1 MLIVGVGALG
11 SASAESFVRAGIGK
25 LTIIDRDYVEWS
37 NLQRQQLYSEQD
49 AREKLP
55 KAIAAKNR
63 LEKLNAEVQIHAFV
77 MDACV
82 ENLEG
87 LLENVDVIIDATD
100 NFDIRFIINDLSQ
113 NIISRGYMVLALAR
127 TV

>member
-1 MLIVGVGALG
+1 M
-11 SASAESFVRAGIGK
+11 
-25 LTIIDRDYVEWS
+25 TIIDRDYVEWS

-49 AREKLP
+49 VREP

-63 LEKLNAEVQIHAFV
+63 LEKLNSEVQIHAFV

>member
-1 MLIVGVGALG
+1 M
-11 SASAESFVRAGIGK
+11 
-25 LTIIDRDYVEWS
+25 
-37 NLQRQQLYSEQD
+37 YSEQD

-63 LEKLNAEVQIHAFV
+63 LEKLNSEVQIDAFV

>member
-11 SASAESFVRAGIGK
+11 SASAESFVRAGIK

-63 LEKLNAEVQIHAFV
+63 LEKLNSEVQIHAFV

>member
-1 MLIVGVGALG
+1 
-11 SASAESFVRAGIGK
+11 
-25 LTIIDRDYVEWS
+25 
-37 NLQRQQLYSEQD
+37 
-49 AREKLP
+49 
-55 KAIAAKNR
+55 
-63 LEKLNAEVQIHAFV
+63 

-113 NIISRGYMVLALAR
+113 K
-127 TV
+127 T

>member
-1 MLIVGVGALG
+1 
-11 SASAESFVRAGIGK
+11 
-25 LTIIDRDYVEWS
+25 
-37 NLQRQQLYSEQD
+37 
-49 AREKLP
+49 
-55 KAIAAKNR
+55 
-63 LEKLNAEVQIHAFV
+63 
-77 MDACV
+77 MDACA

-113 NIISRGYMVLALAR
+113 KIISVGMVLALAR

>member
-1 MLIVGVGALG
+1 
-11 SASAESFVRAGIGK
+11 
-25 LTIIDRDYVEWS
+25 
-37 NLQRQQLYSEQD
+37 
-49 AREKLP
+49 
-55 KAIAAKNR
+55 
-63 LEKLNAEVQIHAFV
+63 
-77 MDACV
+77 MDACA

>member
-1 MLIVGVGALG
+1 M
-11 SASAESFVRAGIGK
+11 
-25 LTIIDRDYVEWS
+25 TIIDRDYVEWS
-37 NLQRQQLYSEQD
+37 NLQRQQLYSEED

-63 LEKLNAEVQIHAFV
+63 LEKLNSEVQIDAFV
-77 MDACV
+77 MDACA

>member
-1 MLIVGVGALG
+1 PARTKLSAL
-11 SASAESFVRAGIGK
+11 AGIGK

-63 LEKLNAEVQIHAFV
+63 LEKLNSEVQIHAFV

-113 NIISRGYMVLALAR
+113 KHNIPW
-127 TV
+127 